1 MKREQGAAFV
11 FQKHFDTRF
20 QNTRFL
26 LIRTQCVIEPISKL
40 TNSLQKVDD
49 EVNVDPTSSW
59 PLIASG
65 QTALLRYRRGLGNAK
80 MQK

>member
-1 MKREQGAAFV
+1 MVGVESEQGAVFV
-11 FQKHFDTRF
+11 FQKHF
-20 QNTRFL
+20 NTRVL
-26 LIRTQCVIEPISKL
+26 LIRTHCVIEPISKL

-49 EVNVDPTSSW
+49 EVNVDLASSW

-80 MQK
+80 MQN